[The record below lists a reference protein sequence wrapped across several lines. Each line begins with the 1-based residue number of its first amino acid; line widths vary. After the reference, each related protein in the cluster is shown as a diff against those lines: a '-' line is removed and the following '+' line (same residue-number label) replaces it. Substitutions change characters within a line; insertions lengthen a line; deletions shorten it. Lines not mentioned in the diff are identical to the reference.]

1 MRIMEGVLDHHDLT
15 YQLDALLVEH
25 TGNTNF
31 WLGEDEFM
39 DEPSDAE
46 DPEAT
51 LRAENAALRGAAADQ
66 SAIVQ
71 AAQQELNAAAC
82 RQMLSMLAWRLK
94 TCALGCCEP
103 KSVNL
108 LCDTAPDLCWREK
121 QALFASRL

>member
-1 MRIMEGVLDHHDLT
+1 MRRLLRDHRANMRIMEGVLDHHDLT
-15 YQLDALLVEH
+15 FQLDALLVEH

-66 SAIVQ
+66 SAMVQ
-71 AAQQELNAAAC
+71 AAQQALEC
-82 RQMLSMLAWRLK
+82 GRLQADVEHAHM
-94 TCALGCCEP
+94 ALE
-103 KSVNL
+103 
-108 LCDTAPDLCWREK
+108 DLR
-121 QALFASRL
+121 SRLLRAQER